1 MRLGLVAPAG
11 AEIAWAVAAERHG
24 LFAVEVGGE
33 RGTECTTAAA
43 VATATS
49 AIRLV
54 VRLRVGADHPVT
66 LAEEI
71 AVVDNLSNGR
81 VIVLADVTGLDPAAA
96 QEDLDVVRR
105 ALGGRPIRHRGAR
118 WTIPAGLPEHDAPDG
133 VMVTPP
139 PAQVE
144 IPYWITGLG
153 AADVWDPRISVLAEH
168 TEHVDGSAFVTPAI
182 GELSGELDRDRAY
195 VTAWADAGASHLL
208 LRPPAAWQPADLQVV
223 SRFLSPVVAMVAFP
237 NVIVTAPLPLAW
249 PHPVTPEG

>member
-11 AEIAWAVAAERHG
+11 SETAWAIAAEQHG
-24 LFAVEVGGE
+24 LFAVEIGGE

-54 VRLRVGADHPVT
+54 VRLRVGADHPLT

-81 VIVLADVTGLDPAAA
+81 VVVLADVAGLGPDAAR
-96 QEDLDVVRR
+96 EDVDLVRR
-105 ALGGRPIRHRGAR
+105 ALGARPIRHRGAR
-118 WTIPAGLPEHDAPDG
+118 WTVPARLAEHEAPDA

-144 IPYWITGLG
+144 VPYWITGL
-153 AADVWDPRISVLAEH
+153 APAEVWDPRISVLAERRENLDP
-168 TEHVDGSAFVTPAI
+168 TQFVVPAI
-182 GELSGELDRDRAY
+182 DQLSGDLDADRAL
-195 VTAWADAGASHLL
+195 VTSWADAGASHLL
-208 LRPPAAWQPADLQVV
+208 LRPPTAWEPADLQTV
-223 SRFLSPVVAMVAFP
+223 SRFLTPLVAMVAFP
-237 NVIVTAPLPLAW
+237 NVIVTAPLPLPW
-249 PHPVTPEG
+249 PHPVTRED